1 MNLFEHTS
9 SILIIKKYVL
19 GKLSFTAD
27 ELEKIQ
33 EYIFM
38 TYPKLVA
45 ENADTLLIQ
54 IEHEKVP
61 YIKYFTIKEFAYI
74 RSKNIDLNGIKY
86 IIIAKNDYNL
96 NMGSIYWN
104 EEKEKYI
111 KLRWQEAMIVMLCFT
126 ILSLFVIPM
135 PVLYPFLNSIF
146 NIHISQILYGIIL
159 LFYVVALLS
168 GFVSFYS
175 KRARDILDKNYHLF
189 E

>member
-9 SILIIKKYVL
+9 SILLIKKYVL

-96 NMGSIYWN
+96 NMG
-104 EEKEKYI
+104 
-111 KLRWQEAMIVMLCFT
+111 
-126 ILSLFVIPM
+126 
-135 PVLYPFLNSIF
+135 
-146 NIHISQILYGIIL
+146 
-159 LFYVVALLS
+159 
-168 GFVSFYS
+168 
-175 KRARDILDKNYHLF
+175 
-189 E
+189 